1 MPEDRWEEDPAT
13 QSLVGRRTGLR
24 FTLGDAVE
32 VALREANAMTG
43 AMQFQLRQGVPRPA
57 GGPTSSQGPHRHRG
71 KPARGR
77 RG

>member
-1 MPEDRWEEDPAT
+1 
-13 QSLVGRRTGLR
+13 
-24 FTLGDAVE
+24 VE

-57 GGPTSSQGPHRHRG
+57 GGQGPHRHRG
-71 KPARGR
+71 KPVRGR